1 MPFLE
6 WDDSMSV
13 GVESFDAQHKE
24 LIATIDE
31 FAQAF
36 FDGQGG
42 QVLSVIFSRLIA
54 FMKTHFQEEENLMV
68 QYGYEDFY
76 AHREEHKE
84 LVRKLNELQVRHD
97 EGDRS
102 VPSETFNFLKVWFLH
117 HVLQTD
123 MKYRDFFKEQGAE

>member
-13 GVESFDAQHKE
+13 GVEAFDAQHKE

-36 FDGQGG
+36 FDGQGS
-42 QVLSVIFSRLIA
+42 QVLSRIFGHLIA

-68 QYGYEDFY
+68 QYGYEDY
-76 AHREEHKE
+76 GTHREEHKE
-84 LVRKLNELQVRHD
+84 LVRKLNELQVRHQ
-97 EGDRS
+97 ERDRN
-102 VPSETFNFLKVWFLH
+102 VPSETFHFLKVWFMH
-117 HVLQTD
+117 HVLETD
-123 MKYRDFFKEQGAE
+123 MKYRDFFREQGAE